1 MNRLGRAPHWRWA
14 APLVL
19 ALVAGC
25 AAPASEARSL
35 VLHTLNGSGVSG
47 TVTLTGVDA
56 SRTLVEVEVDPAGHP
71 DMPAHIH
78 PGTCDD
84 LTPQPEF
91 PLQNIVDG
99 RSTTE
104 LRVPLDE
111 LFSSAVA
118 LNVHASNDDMQTYTA
133 CVDLQ

>member
-56 SRTLVEVEVDPAGHP
+56 SRTLVEVEVDKGNSRAVPFIGE
-71 DMPAHIH
+71 
-78 PGTCDD
+78 GTASSRHGPRMGGMCREG
-84 LTPQPEF
+84 LCVV
-91 PLQNIVDG
+91 LDG
-99 RSTTE
+99 RCE
-104 LRVPLDE
+104 R
-111 LFSSAVA
+111 
-118 LNVHASNDDMQTYTA
+118 
-133 CVDLQ
+133 